1 MTRLTGVEENMDDL
15 TETEMSQEQRAMS
28 QEQHEMSKAPP
39 DGPVKWIG
47 LTQDKNVSCEDVV
60 TRLKRVEEYM
70 EKLTANEMSQEQ
82 RAMSQKQHE
91 MSLEQREITENVTKL
106 LTKVE
111 EMYDIQNQNTND
123 TKRLQEDVRT
133 LQMAIKR
140 KSLGLV

>member
-1 MTRLTGVEENMDDL
+1 MTRLTGVEENMENL
-15 TETEMSQEQRAMS
+15 TET
-28 QEQHEMSKAPP
+28 
-39 DGPVKWIG
+39 
-47 LTQDKNVSCEDVV
+47 
-60 TRLKRVEEYM
+60 
-70 EKLTANEMSQEQ
+70 EMSQEQ

-111 EMYDIQNQNTND
+111 EMNDNFTTLLTIQNQNTND
-123 TKRLQEDVRT
+123 TKRLKEEVRK